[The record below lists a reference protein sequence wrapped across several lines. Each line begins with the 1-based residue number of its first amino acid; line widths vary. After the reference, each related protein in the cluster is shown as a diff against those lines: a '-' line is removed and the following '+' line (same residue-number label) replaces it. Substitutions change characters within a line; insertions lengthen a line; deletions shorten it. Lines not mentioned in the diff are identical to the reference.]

1 MNTTHK
7 YVIFKRDPHARKK
20 QQLLH
25 GCCAAIFV
33 HSHIHKWC
41 VMYRSFSTKKG
52 CIKIKQ
58 TISEQTLED
67 YLFKCLVETR
77 ASL

>member
-1 MNTTHK
+1 MMCN
-7 YVIFKRDPHARKK
+7 V
-20 QQLLH
+20 
-25 GCCAAIFV
+25 
-33 HSHIHKWC
+33 
-41 VMYRSFSTKKG
+41 YRSFSTKKD

-67 YLFKCLVETR
+67 YLFKSLVETR